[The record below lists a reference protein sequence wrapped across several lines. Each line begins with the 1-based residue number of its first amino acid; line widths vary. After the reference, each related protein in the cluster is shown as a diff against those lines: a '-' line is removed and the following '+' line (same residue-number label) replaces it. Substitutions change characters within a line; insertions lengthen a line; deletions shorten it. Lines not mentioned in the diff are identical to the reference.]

1 LNGPLGPPPAFFPE
15 AAAFLDLLAVSH
27 ATRVSPLAALSNRI
41 DGSAGRLLGREEQSP
56 GFYQRWSAEGVNGF
70 DECPEISPAALAEA
84 QEAFRC
90 RESARYQEMAPIVM
104 RLSEA
109 LARDGRFAIADRV
122 QDIAM
127 ALERMYVLD
136 GTNIGRKL
144 RGRTARLLGTDATSQ
159 KRIRDDV
166 KELYDVRSDIVHNRL
181 HRLTPERVHS
191 AFVQGFAIA
200 RQSLFKLL
208 REGPPADWSEAN
220 GGRSPA

>member
-1 LNGPLGPPPAFFPE
+1 MLRGK
-15 AAAFLDLLAVSH
+15 
-27 ATRVSPLAALSNRI
+27 
-41 DGSAGRLLGREEQSP
+41 
-56 GFYQRWSAEGVNGF
+56 
-70 DECPEISPAALAEA
+70 PAALAEA